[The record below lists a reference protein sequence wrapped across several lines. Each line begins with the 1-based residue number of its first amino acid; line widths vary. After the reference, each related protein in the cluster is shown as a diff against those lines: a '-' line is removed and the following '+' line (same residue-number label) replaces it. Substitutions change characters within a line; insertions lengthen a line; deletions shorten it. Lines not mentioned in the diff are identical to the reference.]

1 MQIFEDPEFEE
12 DSDEES
18 LDQEGVARLLLKQRM
33 ELTAYIQ
40 SIVRDIHMAE
50 DVFQDVCV
58 KAIKHHE
65 TFKDSLAPH
74 EMDAPS
80 GPQSLRSIRCAAR
93 RTRPLVLNEEALGT
107 AGTRLAGAE
116 DEGASPKAIEA
127 SPRLHGQ
134 DDPLQSRDICGC
146 ATWRGW
152 PGTQVAETLNRKVD
166 TVYKALTP
174 HPHGPARLRQTAA
187 ELGREG
193 DFRPMSETC
202 LPPQLASAITRTSS
216 SACCATLDFGI

>member
-65 TFKDSLAPH
+65 TFKDSLHLTKWTRRVARNRSI
-74 EMDAPS
+74 D
-80 GPQSLRSIRCAAR
+80 SLRRKENQN
-93 RTRPLVLNEEALGT
+93 LVLNEEALELLEKDWPT
-107 AGTRLAGAE
+107 E

-127 SPRLHGQ
+127 LRGCMGKMTPYSREILRLRYMEG
-134 DDPLQSRDICGC
+134 L
-146 ATWRGW
+146 A
-152 PGTQVAETLNRKVD
+152 GTQVAETLNRKVD
-166 TVYKALTP
+166 TVYKALTRI
-174 HPHGPARLRQTAA
+174 HMGLRDCVKRQLARP
-187 ELGREG
+187 GG
-193 DFRPMSETC
+193 DFA
-202 LPPQLASAITRTSS
+202 L
-216 SACCATLDFGI
+216 